1 MFKPTVVE
9 VLGSRVQYIDAQQ
22 NSELAGKYGIT
33 SVPTML
39 VVEGES
45 VVKRHTGGASI
56 TCRGMV
62 LFLFNH

>member
-45 VVKRHTGGASI
+45 VVKRHTGVMSKQQLKEFAGIA
-56 TCRGMV
+56 
-62 LFLFNH
+62 